1 MNDRAFALAILD
13 NMVQDDSW
21 RSFLS
26 ALRSKVSE
34 YDACDPPKP
43 IVSIEFV
50 TAIREEYWFRYRD
63 DPQSNSYVFSARSEA
78 DKRGSKRTRP
88 QNANNPPPKR
98 TRNDKHCSN
107 THCGAQRGHDFNEC
121 IAYGGGSQGK
131 YTEWWRGPWN
141 IHLPLEKRNRSNNIP
156 PESHPAFAKFKAAAP
171 KISAITYSHTTSRSD
186 TEHELSC
193 TDDDPIISV
202 AIANETPQHVFN
214 ACLDD
219 ELIVAS
225 LPVLDE
231 DLPHTDHCH
240 HDSAANRHVFHDRT
254 AFEDYKSITP
264 LPVKGFGRNLSTVAV
279 GCGSVRLRCN
289 YGGRTYSILLTNV
302 LHIPAARSNLI
313 SGVRL
318 DKAGVTSTL
327 GNGTV
332 TLSLHGS
339 PIISGNIQNDMYR
352 LNLSIVRPAFVARKR
367 GPSPSTAPQA
377 SSTISQNPDFY
388 IA

>member
-1 MNDRAFALAILD
+1 MQRHYTLLCNTDPNAMNDRAFALAILD
-13 NMVQDDSW
+13 NMVQDESW
-21 RSFLS
+21 CSFLS

-50 TAIREEYWFRYRD
+50 TAICEEYWFRYRD

-88 QNANNPPPKR
+88 LNANNPPPKR

-141 IHLPLEKRNRSNNIP
+141 IHLPLEKCNRSNNIP

-171 KISAITYSHTTSRSD
+171 KAAAPKISAVTYSHTTSRSD
-186 TEHELSC
+186 TEHELLC

-225 LPVLDE
+225 LPVLDK

-240 HDSAANRHVFHDRT
+240 HDSAANHHVFHDQT
-254 AFEDYKSITP
+254 AFEEYKSITP
-264 LPVKGFGRNLSTVAV
+264 LPVIVHRH
-279 GCGSVRLRCN
+279 CRLWLRSPLLQLRRLYVFHFVDKCTTHPRC
-289 YGGRTYSILLTNV
+289 
-302 LHIPAARSNLI
+302 
-313 SGVRL
+313 
-318 DKAGVTSTL
+318 
-327 GNGTV
+327 
-332 TLSLHGS
+332 SL
-339 PIISGNIQNDMYR
+339 
-352 LNLSIVRPAFVARKR
+352 
-367 GPSPSTAPQA
+367 
-377 SSTISQNPDFY
+377 
-388 IA
+388 